1 MPVIIT
7 PYIPTNITVH
17 LGLPSQWAENI
28 TVSFPDY
35 VKNVASSEIY
45 PTWELSAIRANVLA
59 IISFALNRVYTEYYR
74 SRGYEFDITSTTQYD
89 QKFIRGRNFFDSI
102 SRVVDEIFN
111 DYIRRRGFVEPL
123 AAKFCNGTTSTCD
136 GLSQWGSQDMAKMGW
151 VPPMGSHSD
160 ALTHV
165 ANGQIVICAR
175 KEEKIL
181 PSPVIKQALEAKIA
195 KLEAEQARK
204 LKKTEKDSLKDEVLH
219 SLLPRAFS
227 RFSQTMMWIDTVNGL
242 IMVDCAS
249 AKKAE
254 DTLALLRKSL
264 GSLPVVPLS
273 MENPIELTLTEWVRS
288 GSAAQGFQLLDEAE
302 LKSLLE
308 DGGVIRAKKQDLTS
322 EEITNHI
329 EAGKVVTKL
338 ALDWQQ
344 RIQFVMCDDGSL
356 KRLKFC
362 DELRDQNEDIDRED
376 FAQRFDAD
384 FILMTGELAALIQ
397 NLIEGLGGEAQ
408 R

>member
-1 MPVIIT
+1 
-7 PYIPTNITVH
+7 
-17 LGLPSQWAENI
+17 
-28 TVSFPDY
+28 
-35 VKNVASSEIY
+35 
-45 PTWELSAIRANVLA
+45 
-59 IISFALNRVYTEYYR
+59 
-74 SRGYEFDITSTTQYD
+74 
-89 QKFIRGRNFFDSI
+89 
-102 SRVVDEIFN
+102 
-111 DYIRRRGFVEPL
+111 
-123 AAKFCNGTTSTCD
+123 
-136 GLSQWGSQDMAKMGW
+136 MGW

-329 EAGKVVTKL
+329 EAGKVGTVIVKDMSRLGRNYLQVGFYTEMLFPQKGVRFIAVNDNVDSASEGMDNDFTPLRNLFNEWLVRDTSKKIKAVKKSKGMSGKPVTSKPVYGYVMDEDENFIIDEEAAPVVQQIYQLCL
-338 ALDWQQ
+338 AGNGPTKIA
-344 RIQFVMCDDGSL
+344 RM
-356 KRLKFC
+356 
-362 DELRDQNEDIDRED
+362 
-376 FAQRFDAD
+376 
-384 FILMTGELAALIQ
+384 LIS
-397 NLIEGLGGEAQ
+397 A
-408 R
+408 